1 MIFLDDDG
9 RELREDLGTMRK
21 TCFPPYISSATG
33 GIDKNT
39 ISVVVA
45 PLAAEKAEG
54 HRQHTVG
61 GYLSVLF
68 ASALF
73 GSVFTLAKVPLTT
86 VDPLALSAVV
96 YTIAGLG
103 LIPFAKASFR
113 FDTRRD
119 YYYLAIITT
128 FGAVAA
134 PVLLLYG
141 LQQTDASDA
150 AILTNG
156 EIVFTIILSAIFFGE
171 KPHGRVGL
179 LAVVMVVIGLF
190 IATTDLKLS
199 ETILQ
204 FNAGNLMILAAMF
217 MWAIDNNVSRRLTT
231 NASPAKIAMV
241 KSLAGGLVM
250 LAAALTLGRGS
261 AIAGIEPSLWLII
274 VGMSIS
280 GFGGALLL
288 FLQGIKRI
296 GTVKTMSVFSMT
308 PIFGIVIAAIALGE
322 SISVFQGIATG
333 LIIFGILLVS
343 RR

>member
-1 MIFLDDDG
+1 MQH
-9 RELREDLGTMRK
+9 
-21 TCFPPYISSATG
+21 A
-33 GIDKNT
+33 
-39 ISVVVA
+39 VV
-45 PLAAEKAEG
+45 
-54 HRQHTVG
+54 

-73 GSVFTLAKVPLTT
+73 GSVFTVAKVPLTT

-96 YTIAGLG
+96 YTIAGIG
-103 LIPFAKASFR
+103 LIPFARASFK

-119 YYYLAIITT
+119 YYYLALITI

-134 PVLLLYG
+134 PALLLYG

-171 KPHGRVGL
+171 KPHGRIGL
-179 LAVVMVVIGLF
+179 LAVILVVIGLF

-199 ETILQ
+199 DTILE
-204 FNAGNLMILAAMF
+204 FNAGNLMILASMF
-217 MWAIDNNVSRRLTT
+217 MWAIDNNISRRLTSSA
-231 NASPAKIAMV
+231 NPAKIAMV
-241 KSLAGGLVM
+241 KSLAGGLIL
-250 LAAALTLGRGS
+250 LAVALALGRGA
-261 AIAGIEPSLWLII
+261 AIASIEPDLWLII
-274 VGMSIS
+274 VAMSVS

-296 GTVKTMSVFSMT
+296 GTVKTMSVFSTT
-308 PIFGIVIAAIALGE
+308 PIFGIVIAALVLGE

-333 LIIFGILLVS
+333 LIILGILLVS
-343 RR
+343 RH

>member
-1 MIFLDDDG
+1 MS
-9 RELREDLGTMRK
+9 E
-21 TCFPPYISSATG
+21 
-33 GIDKNT
+33 
-39 ISVVVA
+39 
-45 PLAAEKAEG
+45 EKAEG
-54 HRQHTVG
+54 HRQHTIA

-73 GSVFTLAKVPLTT
+73 GSVFTLAKIPLES

-103 LIPFAKASFR
+103 LIPFARASFR
-113 FDTRRD
+113 FDSRRD
-119 YYYLAIITT
+119 YYYLAIITF
-128 FGAVAA
+128 FGAIAA

-141 LQQTDASDA
+141 LEQTTASDA
-150 AILTNG
+150 AILANG

-171 KPHGRVGL
+171 KPHGRIGL
-179 LAVVMVVIGLF
+179 LAVVIVVIGLF

-199 ETILQ
+199 ETILE
-204 FNAGNLMILAAMF
+204 FNTGNLMILASMG
-217 MWAIDNNVSRRLTT
+217 MWAIDNNVSRRLTS
-231 NASPAKIAMV
+231 NVSPAKIAMV

-250 LAAALTLGRGS
+250 FAAALVIGKGP
-261 AIAGIEPSLWLII
+261 AIADIELGMWPII
-274 VGMSIS
+274 VGMSVS

-296 GTVKTMSVFSMT
+296 GTVKTMSVFSTT
-308 PIFGIVIAAIALGE
+308 PIFGIVIAALALGE

-343 RR
+343 RH